1 MKAVYIGSFDP
12 AHLGHKNTYE
22 KALLKL
28 NCPIDIAICKSP
40 LKDSGIFSMAERK
53 IIAEDIFKAV
63 RVSLYESE
71 TQILNLL
78 NSYDL
83 FVRGY
88 NDESDIVYTKK
99 LLKKYNCENKFS
111 CVSFIKIDDEYK
123 NVSSSN
129 IKNSFLYDSEFSK
142 KYLSIMGYN
151 MLAEKYRK

>member
-1 MKAVYIGSFDP
+1 
-12 AHLGHKNTYE
+12 
-22 KALLKL
+22 
-28 NCPIDIAICKSP
+28 
-40 LKDSGIFSMAERK
+40 MAERK